1 MRKTVVEY
9 VKKSL
14 RRVWGRSKQR
24 QGALKK
30 AKVERGKYVCACCGN
45 VFRRKDIE
53 VDHKTAVGKFVDF
66 DQYIERLFCDVG
78 GLQVL
83 CKLCHRL
90 KTKKDIKLF

>member
-24 QGALKK
+24 NGALKN
-30 AKVERGKYVCACCGN
+30 AKVERGKYRCACCGKI
-45 VFRRKDIE
+45 FRRKDIE
-53 VDHKTAVGKFVDF
+53 VDHKVAVGRFVDF
-66 DQYIERLFCDVG
+66 DTYIERLFCDSK

-83 CKLCHRL
+83 CKGCHRT
-90 KTKKDIKLF
+90 KTKKDIKSF